1 MTGVA
6 ALTLAAAVHASP
18 TPVDPHARV
27 RPMVPRAE
35 RLLADGMA
43 QSPTFRALVHRIEQ
57 SDIIV
62 YIDIR
67 MDMRSGLG
75 GSTWFLARSATD
87 RFVRVQI
94 NGLHLL
100 PVQVALLG
108 HELQHV
114 VEIAEH
120 GDVESADALR
130 EFYRA
135 TGVRTGPDSFDSL
148 AARQTGY
155 TVRAELLTFRR
166 GFDLRLARNAAE
178 DRLLE
183 GASITTRDDGAET
196 SSGSAR
202 Y

>member
-1 MTGVA
+1 MRLVITGVA

-43 QSPTFRALVHRIEQ
+43 QSPTFRALVRRIEQ
-57 SDIIV
+57 SDVIV

-75 GSTWFLARSATD
+75 GSTRFLARSATD
-87 RFVRVQI
+87 RFLRVQI
-94 NGLHLL
+94 NGLHML

-114 VEIAEH
+114 VEIAER
-120 GDVESADALR
+120 GDVGSADALR
-130 EFYRA
+130 EFYRVS
-135 TGVRTGPDSFDSL
+135 GVRTGPDSFDSL

-155 TVRAELLTFRR
+155 TVRNELLSYRR
-166 GFDLRLARNAAE
+166 GSDLRLAHNGRPSRLMASSTMSAAMRPE
-178 DRLLE
+178 
-183 GASITTRDDGAET
+183 
-196 SSGSAR
+196 SAR
-202 Y
+202 